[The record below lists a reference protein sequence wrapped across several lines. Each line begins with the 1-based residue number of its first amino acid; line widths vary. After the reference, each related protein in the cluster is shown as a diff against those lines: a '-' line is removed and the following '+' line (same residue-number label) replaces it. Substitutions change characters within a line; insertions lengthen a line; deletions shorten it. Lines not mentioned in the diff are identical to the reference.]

1 MVKSE
6 EAAARQQGLNCG
18 GIAVIPT
25 GVPWAAHRNG
35 KMSAEGN
42 FLLGG
47 AGGLISNLSM

>member
-6 EAAARQQGLNCG
+6 EAAARQHGLKRG

-35 KMSAEGN
+35 KMCQRKETFN
-42 FLLGG
+42 WVVLV
-47 AGGLISNLSM
+47 GLSLT